1 MRRII
6 LTLCLSGALAAVPM
20 LALAAPQA
28 STPTKSSSSSKPAP
42 KPATHATAGT
52 VKSVDA
58 SSLVITKPGAKPTD
72 MTFVLN
78 SSTQKKGDLAAG
90 ASVQVR
96 YTTEGKQN
104 IATAVTV
111 QPKKGK

>member
-1 MRRII
+1 MRRIA
-6 LTLCLSGALAAVPM
+6 LTLCLSGALATVPM
-20 LALAAPQA
+20 MALAAPQA
-28 STPTKSSSSSKPAP
+28 SSPQSKSSSKPAP

-58 SSLVITKPGAKPTD
+58 SSLVITKPGAKPSD

-78 SSTQKKGDLAAG
+78 ASTEKKGDLAAG

-96 YTTEGKQN
+96 YTTSGKQN

-111 QPKKGK
+111 QKKKS

>member
-1 MRRII
+1 M
-6 LTLCLSGALAAVPM
+6 LVAVPM
-20 LALAAPQA
+20 VALAAPQA
-28 STPTKSSSSSKPAP
+28 STQAKSSAKPAP

-58 SSLVITKPGAKPTD
+58 SSLVITKPGAKPSD
-72 MTFVLN
+72 MTFVIN

-96 YTTEGKQN
+96 YTTEGSRN

-111 QPKKGK
+111 QPKKSK

>member
-1 MRRII
+1 MRRIA
-6 LTLCLSGALAAVPM
+6 LTLALSGALAAVPM
-20 LALAAPQA
+20 MALAAPQA
-28 STPTKSSSSSKPAP
+28 ASSPSKSSSKSAP

-58 SSLVITKPGAKPTD
+58 TSLVITKPGAKPSD

-78 SSTQKKGDLAAG
+78 STTEKKGDLAAG

-104 IATAVTV
+104 VATAVTV
-111 QPKKGK
+111 QKKK